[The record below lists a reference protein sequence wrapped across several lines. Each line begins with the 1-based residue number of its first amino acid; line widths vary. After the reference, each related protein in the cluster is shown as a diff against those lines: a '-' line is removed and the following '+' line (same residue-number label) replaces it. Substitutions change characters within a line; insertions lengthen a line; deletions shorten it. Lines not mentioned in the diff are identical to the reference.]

1 MDDDHVSLD
10 HADVFIAGAG
20 PVGCAT
26 AHAFADQGWT
36 VLMVDAFD
44 PPTPR
49 PTAEMVF
56 PPAVELLDRWGVE
69 LPPGRSV
76 RGTGVTLYEHGGG
89 DPVELR
95 FPPDAQPLVTPY
107 PDLVEAM
114 RESLMERDGVEM
126 LYGVQVL
133 SVELD
138 GSVHTTRGTSDTQ
151 FRADLLVGADG
162 RWSAVR
168 HRLYGEVG
176 QAVTSHTASV
186 MLEGTGLTG
195 YEQARVITDERGRC
209 ARVHAMGRDL
219 LGIALDLPE
228 ERPPDD
234 DVRAYV
240 EKHYV
245 PMLPPELHDPL
256 LRVASEPE
264 RITWSGEGIRLRH
277 TYEHGRIAMVGDA
290 VGHQHP
296 LLGIDFTMGVG
307 DALCL
312 AKYGRANGY
321 DRARPE
327 DSAGIE
333 YAARHFFEA
342 LTARKPETV
351 GVRRLLWEQ
360 LRSSPAAREAAMRLF
375 SVDVRAT
382 GLVPVFN
389 VLEEYRERQEADAS
403 SADPS

>member
-1 MDDDHVSLD
+1 MN

-26 AHAFADQGWT
+26 AHAFADQGWRS
-36 VLMVDAFD
+36 LMVEVFEQ
-44 PPTPR
+44 PTPR
-49 PTAEMVF
+49 PTAEMIF
-56 PPAVELLDRWGVE
+56 PPALELLDRWGVE
-69 LPPGRSV
+69 LPPERRV

-89 DPVELR
+89 EPVELR

-107 PDLVEAM
+107 PDLVQAM
-114 RESLMERDGVEM
+114 RDSLMDRMEAEV

-133 SVELD
+133 NVELD
-138 GSVHTTRGTSDTQ
+138 GSVHTTRGKFDTQ

-162 RWSAVR
+162 RWSTVR
-168 HRLYGEVG
+168 QRMYGDVP
-176 QAVTSHTASV
+176 QAVTSHTASL

-195 YEQARVITDERGRC
+195 YEQARVITDEHGRC

-234 DVRAYV
+234 DVRAYL

-256 LRVASEPE
+256 LRAAGEPE
-264 RITWSGEGIRLRH
+264 RITWSGEGIRLRR
-277 TYEHGRIAMVGDA
+277 TYEYGRISMVGDA

-296 LLGIDFTMGVG
+296 LLGIDFTMGVE
-307 DALCL
+307 DAVCL
-312 AKYGRANGY
+312 ARYGRANGY

-333 YAARHFFEA
+333 YAARHFFQA
-342 LTARKPETV
+342 LTARTPETV

-360 LRSSPAAREAAMRLF
+360 LRSGPAAREAAMRLF

-389 VLEEYRERQEADAS
+389 VLEEYRERRRAEADVS
-403 SADPS
+403 S